1 MTGLKLLYDKKIR
14 RSAVRVEERFLK
26 YISFDSKSDT
36 CSKTCPSTPSQ
47 LEFAKYLKKELEDIG
62 LVEVCLDENGYLT
75 AKLPSNVVREV
86 VTIGFISHMDTAP
99 DMSGKVDNPKI
110 VRGYN
115 GGDIVLD
122 KGGEY
127 ILSPEDFPELLK
139 YKGKDIIT
147 TDGTTLLGADDKAGL
162 AEIITAMEH
171 LLANP
176 EIEHGEI
183 MVGFTPDEEIGRG
196 ANLFDVDKFGA
207 KYAYTMDGGEVG
219 ELEYENFNAAGV
231 KINIAGRNVHP
242 GSAKGKMI
250 NALSIAM
257 EIDSM
262 LPKTSRP
269 EYTEKYEGFYHLV
282 ELKGEPESAYMEY
295 IVRDHDKVKFE
306 DKKIEIK
313 RVVEHINSRYGQERV
328 KLEVEDQYYNMREK
342 IEPVMEVI
350 EVAKRS
356 MEELGIEPK
365 VKPIRGG
372 TDGARLSYMG
382 LPCPN
387 IFTGGHNFHGR
398 FEYIPIQSMKKAV
411 EVIVR
416 ICENYAKL

>member
-1 MTGLKLLYDKKIR
+1 
-14 RSAVRVEERFLK
+14 
-26 YISFDSKSDT
+26 
-36 CSKTCPSTPSQ
+36 
-47 LEFAKYLKKELEDIG
+47 
-62 LVEVCLDENGYLT
+62 
-75 AKLPSNVVREV
+75 
-86 VTIGFISHMDTAP
+86 
-99 DMSGKVDNPKI
+99 
-110 VRGYN
+110 
-115 GGDIVLD
+115 
-122 KGGEY
+122 
-127 ILSPEDFPELLK
+127 
-139 YKGKDIIT
+139 
-147 TDGTTLLGADDKAGL
+147 
-162 AEIITAMEH
+162 
-171 LLANP
+171 
-176 EIEHGEI
+176 
-183 MVGFTPDEEIGRG
+183 
-196 ANLFDVDKFGA
+196 
-207 KYAYTMDGGEVG
+207 MDGGEVG

-269 EYTEKYEGFYHLV
+269 EYTDKYEGFYHLV

-342 IEPVMEVI
+342 IEPVMEVV

-356 MEELGIEPK
+356 MDELGIEAK

-398 FEYIPIQSMKKAV
+398 FEYIPIQSMEKAV

>member
-1 MTGLKLLYDKKIR
+1 M
-14 RSAVRVEERFLK
+14 RVEERFLK

-36 CSKTCPSTPSQ
+36 CSKSCPSTPGQ
-47 LEFAKYLKKELEDIG
+47 LEFAKYLKKELEEVG
-62 LVEVCLDENGYLT
+62 LTDVILDGNGYLM
-75 AKLPSNVVREV
+75 ARLPSNVIREV
-86 VTIGFISHMDTAP
+86 ATIGFISHMDTAP
-99 DMSGKVDNPKI
+99 DMYGKVDNPKI
-110 VRGYN
+110 VRAYD

-122 KGGEY
+122 EGGEY
-127 ILSPEDFPELLK
+127 ILSPADFPELLN
-139 YKGKDIIT
+139 YKGMDIIT

-162 AEIITAMEH
+162 AEIVTAMEH
-171 LLANP
+171 LLSNP

-183 MVGFTPDEEIGRG
+183 MIGFTPDEEIGRG
-196 ANLFDVDKFGA
+196 ANLFDVSKFGA

-313 RVVEHINSRYGQERV
+313 RVVEYINSRYGQERV

-356 MEELGIEPK
+356 MDELGIEAK

-398 FEYIPIQSMKKAV
+398 FEYIPIQSMEKAV
-411 EVIVR
+411 KVIVK